1 VDALALTLTLA
12 GIVAWCLLAR
22 PLHHVGLTAP
32 IVFVVGGLGL
42 ALLAGPFDAAVEPD
56 VVRLIAEVTLI
67 WVLFAD
73 ASRLTLRQVRLDA
86 HLFVRLVGLGLPLVL
101 VLATVTAV
109 SVLGFD
115 PWAAFLVGAAL
126 VPTDLALAAG
136 VVEDVRVPARTRR
149 ALNLE
154 SSLSHGLATP
164 VVILGIAGVAAE
176 QGIAGVEGPGH
187 AGIGLLV
194 GLVGGVLLG
203 GVGGLAT
210 RVSRRRGWLS
220 DELGGPAA
228 LTMALLLYVAVHG
241 VHGNGFVAVFVGGLV
256 YAAAAGHGEGAKQV
270 YFVDQLGAL
279 ASALS
284 WLLFGAL
291 AVPVIGS
298 WMTWELVLYALLSL
312 TLVRLVPVAL
322 ALLGAG
328 FPRHQVL
335 LIGWFGP
342 RGLASV
348 TFALLALEL
357 LGEAGREPVAVIAL
371 TVLLSVVLHGVTAGP
386 VHRRS
391 RPERVAADR
400 DRTASP

>member
-1 VDALALTLTLA
+1 M
-12 GIVAWCLLAR
+12 
-22 PLHHVGLTAP
+22 
-32 IVFVVGGLGL
+32 
-42 ALLAGPFDAAVEPD
+42 
-56 VVRLIAEVTLI
+56 
-67 WVLFAD
+67 
-73 ASRLTLRQVRLDA
+73 
-86 HLFVRLVGLGLPLVL
+86 
-101 VLATVTAV
+101 
-109 SVLGFD
+109 
-115 PWAAFLVGAAL
+115 
-126 VPTDLALAAG
+126 
-136 VVEDVRVPARTRR
+136 
-149 ALNLE
+149 
-154 SSLSHGLATP
+154 
-164 VVILGIAGVAAE
+164 VILAIAGVAAE
-176 QGIAGVEGPGH
+176 EGIAGVEGPGH
-187 AGIGLLV
+187 AGVGLLL
-194 GLVGGVLLG
+194 GLVGGALIG

-210 RVSRRRGWLS
+210 RACRRRGWLS
-220 DELGGPAA
+220 HELGGPAA

-256 YAAAAGHGEGAKQV
+256 YAAAAGHQEGAKQV

-298 WMTWELVLYALLSL
+298 WMTWELVLYSLLSL

-348 TFALLALEL
+348 TFALLAFEL
-357 LGEAGREPVAVIAL
+357 LGEPGREPVAVIAL

-391 RPERVAADR
+391 PPHLVPADADR
-400 DRTASP
+400 AAGP